1 MKDKKQKTNL
11 IKNFWEGIKH
21 ITKYDKSYVFLKII
35 NLIIAPFYTYAFSF
49 ILLKAMRVLESDNPD
64 FSVLLSQLIPIIVVC
79 LICSIITM
87 IIYEVIYYKDEIIDN
102 LLARELSLKT
112 LEMDY
117 EKLEQ
122 KQAQDELDKARR
134 ALNAN
139 NGFMGIVT
147 KGFRFLENLFHF
159 IIGSGIILTVN
170 IYLVLIIVLLSIFK
184 LLLNTKQSKDDKEIR
199 DQYTTLWRKNTYTNN
214 ISQNL
219 GLGKDL
225 RVYEMNKFINEERE
239 TVNETL
245 LGSLRKQRK
254 RNLFYE
260 FFIKVLE
267 IIDLGCLY
275 GFLIY
280 ER

>member
-134 ALNAN
+134 ALNTN

-199 DQYTTLWRKNTYTNN
+199 DQYTTLWRKNTYTNK

-219 GLGKDL
+219 GRGKDL
-225 RVYEMNKFINEERE
+225 R
-239 TVNETL
+239 
-245 LGSLRKQRK
+245 
-254 RNLFYE
+254 
-260 FFIKVLE
+260 
-267 IIDLGCLY
+267 
-275 GFLIY
+275 
-280 ER
+280 